1 MLTKRFEILE
11 DDAVELDDFTFLD
24 EVIGDIGL
32 TNLGEEVVLRWERK
46 ALKLFNHANYK
57 DKFSEGSSNK
67 KLK

>member
-32 TNLGEEVVLRWERK
+32 TNLGEEVVLR
-46 ALKLFNHANYK
+46 
-57 DKFSEGSSNK
+57 
-67 KLK
+67 